1 MNVWPPKFDAALI
14 SKHEANARR
23 LRAQAFNSALRTL
36 FRGCA
41 RAARY
46 AVAPFAFA
54 RRMCSSSLGRIS
66 TKLHGR

>member
-1 MNVWPPKFDAALI
+1 MNVWPPKFDATLI
-14 SKHEANARR
+14 SKHEAQARR
-23 LRAQAFNSALRTL
+23 LRAQAFNAAFKNLARS
-36 FRGCA
+36 CA